1 MKAFIWISIAFAL
14 LPVAT
19 KAQTLPDSPQPA
31 PSGTSDW
38 GRVQDLANGEQI
50 TVARTESLSVP
61 CLFAGAT
68 RDSLFCDSRF
78 SGREYRFDRSEVERV
93 RMDDKRR
100 NMRILIG
107 SFAAAGFVWGVAKSN
122 SDGTPRGLVGLAG
135 AGLGALAGC
144 AVSVP
149 AAFLIPGRLV
159 YRHASSDRSAHSA
172 ALSPD
177 QPRAEPAP

>member
-1 MKAFIWISIAFAL
+1 
-14 LPVAT
+14 
-19 KAQTLPDSPQPA
+19 
-31 PSGTSDW
+31 
-38 GRVQDLANGEQI
+38 
-50 TVARTESLSVP
+50 VP

-159 YRHASSDRSAHSA
+159 YLQTAVLTPLRYHRTSRVLNPRHN
-172 ALSPD
+172 
-177 QPRAEPAP
+177 RAPAFSH